1 MSRRDFGAA
10 VPENGFST
18 VAFYIRATDRS
29 HPRADANGYVFA
41 KLRLPTVMLRLA
53 FNSHI
58 GSLPPQHDKM
68 LLTDKPLLSLP
79 ITLPLEAAMMTVVT
93 TPRAAEFAKMLLESK
108 AASIDAIAPG
118 RPADKTVVAK
128 QAELIV

>member
-18 VAFYIRATDRS
+18 VAFYIPAGDKG
-29 HPRADANGYVFA
+29 HPRADANGYFFT

-93 TPRAAEFAKMLLESK
+93 TPRAGEFARMLLESK
-108 AASIDAIAPG
+108 AAAIDFIGPG
-118 RPADKTVVAK
+118 RPQTNPVVARPT
-128 QAELIV
+128 APVV

>member
-10 VPENGFST
+10 LPENGFST
-18 VAFYIRATDRS
+18 VAFYVPAGDKA
-29 HPRADANGYVFA
+29 HPRADANGYVFT

-58 GSLPPQHDKM
+58 GSLPPEYDAM

-79 ITLPLEAAMMTVVT
+79 ISLPLQAAMMKVVT
-93 TPRAAEFAKMLLESK
+93 TPRAGEFAKMLLESK
-108 AASIDAIAPG
+108 AAAIDYIAPG
-118 RPADKTVVAK
+118 RPQTNPAVSRQTAPVV
-128 QAELIV
+128 